1 MIALANNL
9 DCGVFFDCYAGA
21 AFPFAGSAG
30 VPSLVADFVFWA
42 NSLLAAC

>member
-9 DCGVFFDCYAGA
+9 DYGVFFDCYVGA

-30 VPSLVADFVFWA
+30 VPSEVAGSVFGA